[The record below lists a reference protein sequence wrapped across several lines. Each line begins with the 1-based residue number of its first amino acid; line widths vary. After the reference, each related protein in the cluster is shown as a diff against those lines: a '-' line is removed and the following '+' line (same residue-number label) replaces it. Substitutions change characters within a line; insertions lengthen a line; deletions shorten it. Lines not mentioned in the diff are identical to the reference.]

1 MRFFF
6 LAASV
11 AVLISTFSAF
21 FSGFTHTEAAS
32 LDDQSPG
39 DPAGRWTT
47 RYGVLMLSPASR
59 DTLRNLALWEDQRVT
74 GDGELFSYLDSP
86 NALVRLRVVE
96 VIGRIQDTT
105 DVHILIPLLGDP
117 DERVVDEVVFALGQM
132 GADTATAALIDFC
145 GRATRDQLALGLEA
159 LGKIGNNAA
168 AVFLMETLH
177 DFRSGIRAEAALA
190 LARAENPG
198 AIPALLISIHDPDV
212 LTASRVIYA
221 LEKVPSGKVGEAVAP
236 HLTHK
241 DPLIR
246 QYAVRTLGK
255 QKYEKAVG
263 QLTVLLGDQNLRV
276 VVEASRALGEIE
288 DDEAVH
294 PLGTVVTTHQSHHAR
309 EAATEALGK
318 IGSKKGK
325 DYLIHAT
332 LDKSVGVRIAAIR
345 SLSKT
350 AGEGSEAFIN
360 QMLTDS
366 SRLVRAAA
374 LESYGTASIERAI
387 PKLMKEAKNNEDPLM
402 RAAAVRG
409 LAELDDDRM
418 GPFLASML
426 SDPDWVVVTESVT
439 AIGKQNFRDASGDLM
454 ELYQRRSGREDGN
467 IRLAILGV
475 FEEWEIPNAVGLL
488 KDALHNRDKRIRSK
502 ALEILTQMEVDP
514 GQVMS
519 DRAINEEN
527 FDRTRRRKLSAP
539 LGIRRAIIIC
549 KHGEIELELFGDDAI
564 QTVANFINLAQEDF
578 YNGLT
583 FHRVVPNFVAQGGCP
598 RGDGWGDAGH
608 YIRSEFSQHRYDE
621 GSVGIAHDGK
631 DTGGSQFFITHSPQ
645 HHLDGRYTIF
655 GRVTRG
661 MDVVYAIDQGDLFEV
676 RILE

>member
-21 FSGFTHTEAAS
+21 FAGFTHTEAAS

-47 RYGVLMLSPASR
+47 RYGILMLSPASR

-86 NALVRLRVVE
+86 NALVRLRAVE

-145 GRATRDQLALGLEA
+145 GGATRDQLALGLEA

-168 AVFLMETLH
+168 AAFLIETLH

-221 LEKVPSGKVGEAVAP
+221 LEKVPSAKIGEAVAP

-246 QYAVRTLGK
+246 QYAARTLGK
-255 QKYEKAVG
+255 QNYNNAVG
-263 QLTVLLGDQNLRV
+263 QLTVLLGDHNLRV

-288 DDEAVH
+288 DDDAVH

-309 EAATEALGK
+309 KAATEALGK

-345 SLSKT
+345 ALSKT

-374 LESYGTASIERAI
+374 LESYGTAGVERAI
-387 PKLMKEAKNNEDPLM
+387 PKLMEEAKNNEDPLM
-402 RAAAVRG
+402 RTAAVLG
-409 LAELDDDRM
+409 LAELDDDRI
-418 GPFLASML
+418 GPFLVSML
-426 SDPDWVVVTESVT
+426 SNPDWVVVTESVT
-439 AIGKQNFRDASGDLM
+439 AIGKQDFRDASGDLM

-475 FEEWEIPNAVGLL
+475 FEEWEITDGVGLL

-527 FDRTRRRKLSAP
+527 FDRTRRRNLSAP
-539 LGIRRAIIIC
+539 LGTRRAIIIC

-564 QTVANFINLAQEDF
+564 QTVANFINLAQEGF

-583 FHRVVPNFVAQGGCP
+583 FHRVVPNFVVQGGCP
-598 RGDGWGDAGH
+598 RGDGWGDAGY